1 MQFCGILLIK
11 KKVQKNGLLYH
22 CVHWV
27 PNYMFIIYDVD
38 YEKSHSMMFYHKNQG
53 EKSKGPYITQ
63 RNEVKNTASKMT
75 STS

>member
-1 MQFCGILLIK
+1 MVYFITVRTGYLTIVI
-11 KKVQKNGLLYH
+11 
-22 CVHWV
+22 
-27 PNYMFIIYDVD
+27 FIIYDVD
-38 YEKSHSMMFYHKNQG
+38 YEKSYSMMSYHKNQV

>member
-1 MQFCGILLIK
+1 MVYFIT
-11 KKVQKNGLLYH
+11 VRTT
-22 CVHWV
+22 
-27 PNYMFIIYDVD
+27 NYMFIIYDVD